1 MSTSQLSGRL
11 RENPGADFIA
21 AFILALIVVALV
33 YPFDREV
40 ADKITNFAFLSL
52 VAGVA
57 LQILGL
63 RTERKDL
70 PEKETARVQPE
81 KRPASVGSETAR
93 DAHIRQGS
101 RSSVLA
107 SK

>member
-1 MSTSQLSGRL
+1 MSKSQLSGRL
-11 RENPGADFIA
+11 RENPGADFVV
-21 AFILALIVVALV
+21 AFILALLIVAFA
-33 YPFDREV
+33 YPLDRDI
-40 ADKITNFAFLSL
+40 ADKIANFAFLSL

-70 PEKETARVQPE
+70 PEKETARVEPE

-93 DAHIRQGS
+93 DPRIRQGS